1 MLGGIRRKKQGRPVR
16 RRPGETWKSL
26 SGKPVAREVPKVRFK
41 CFVGLFKNT
50 CGNQRRLIFYKAVS
64 GMRAFSGPVS
74 GAGDFF
80 RLSGGGEAR
89 PGISPSFPP
98 FLARRW
104 RPWRRISGK
113 AVPGFHHPRRREALG
128 GGAEAVPLEAR
139 MRTKFRTGGFC
150 GFLSKTG
157 AGEVN
162 RRNLREALRKGI
174 GTDRRFAPSEGFRK
188 GSDGMASATP
198 HPVSGI
204 SELRE
209 NRISRTSD
217 SRRADLF
224 LHRPREKPR
233 RGRLPPLSVSH
244 GGNGAPGGARRM
256 RPSAS
261 MRNGSAPRSGSR
273 R

>member
-1 MLGGIRRKKQGRPVR
+1 MATNFWKGGPGLSSSPAAGSLGRRSRSR
-16 RRPGETWKSL
+16 S
-26 SGKPVAREVPKVRFK
+26 SGSADAYKIPDRWILWVPFQDR
-41 CFVGLFKNT
+41 
-50 CGNQRRLIFYKAVS
+50 
-64 GMRAFSGPVS
+64 
-74 GAGDFF
+74 
-80 RLSGGGEAR
+80 
-89 PGISPSFPP
+89 
-98 FLARRW
+98 
-104 RPWRRISGK
+104 
-113 AVPGFHHPRRREALG
+113 
-128 GGAEAVPLEAR
+128 
-139 MRTKFRTGGFC
+139 
-150 GFLSKTG
+150 G

-162 RRNLREALRKGI
+162 RRNFCEALRKGI